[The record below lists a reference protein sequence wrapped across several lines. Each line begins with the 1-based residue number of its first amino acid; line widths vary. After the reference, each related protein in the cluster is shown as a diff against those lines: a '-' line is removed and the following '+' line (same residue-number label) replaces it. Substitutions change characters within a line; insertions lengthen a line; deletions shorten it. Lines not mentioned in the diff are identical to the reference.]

1 MTLTRDIAGEAR
13 VLGLRLKLG
22 IADLAT
28 VEAWAERAI
37 QDADNLA
44 SLDDLQSAS
53 DAGDEEVAAQLAG
66 LGGEPTALD
75 VMRALG
81 PVKVEKLDAEE
92 VRRLA
97 ERLDLVLKPIAA
109 AGALPELLKPAL
121 DFIRDFHVAE
131 RPEEIAQVE
140 AEVRELLHAAKEY
153 AAELPEEPPPS
164 GAGPADANVS
174 AIVVSYRTGDVL
186 FDCLL
191 ALHEDPAIDEIV
203 IVDNGNPDDTLL
215 RIADAY
221 GKSPKVKLVGE
232 GQNRGFAA
240 GVNLGAKTAKGERL
254 LVINPD
260 AVLQP
265 GSVAA
270 FEAARADQAEPVVV
284 GGKIYGVDGV
294 EQRGG
299 RRRRLTMRSAA
310 VTFLGMNWL
319 RRFNPGFVN
328 INLNTEPE
336 PEGPTPM
343 EAVSGALMYL
353 SRAGFDR
360 LGGFDDG
367 YFMHVEDLD
376 LCRRAE
382 ADGGAVIY
390 TPLAKAMHHG
400 ATSEAPKAAVERYKA
415 AGLNRYFRKFA
426 ETQAERTAAVLLGPM
441 ISFALVMRARFRG
454 R

>member
-1 MTLTRDIAGEAR
+1 
-13 VLGLRLKLG
+13 VLGLRLKLS
-22 IADLAT
+22 IADLGA
-28 VEAWAERAI
+28 VERWAERAI
-37 QDADNLA
+37 PDADNFAGLA
-44 SLDDLQSAS
+44 DLQSAGE
-53 DAGDEEVAAQLAG
+53 AGEVATIAQLARV
-66 LGGEPTALD
+66 GGEPTALD

-81 PVKVEKLDAEE
+81 PVRVEKLDAGEL
-92 VRRLA
+92 RQLA

-109 AGALPELLKPAL
+109 AGGLPDLLKPAL
-121 DFIRDFHVAE
+121 EFIRDFQAAGAE
-131 RPEEIAQVE
+131 DLARVE
-140 AEVRELLHAAKEY
+140 AEVRELLHEVKEY
-153 AAELPEEPPPS
+153 AAELPDEPDDDAPNPPEN
-164 GAGPADANVS
+164 AKVS

-186 FDCLL
+186 FDCLAALL
-191 ALHEDPAIDEIV
+191 ADPGIAEIV
-203 IVDNGNPDDTLL
+203 LVDNGNPIETLE
-215 RIADAY
+215 RIEDAY
-221 GKSPKVKLVGE
+221 GKSPKLTVVGE
-232 GQNRGFAA
+232 GKNRGFAA
-240 GVNLGAKTAKGERL
+240 GVNLGARVASGNRL

-270 FEAARADQAEPVVV
+270 FESARADQAEPVIV

-299 RRRRLTMRSAA
+299 RRRRLTMPSAA

-319 RRFNPGFVN
+319 KPFSPDFVN
-328 INLNTEPE
+328 INLNTTPE
-336 PEGPTPM
+336 PEGPVPM
-343 EAVSGALMYL
+343 EAVSGALMYV

-415 AGLNRYFRKFA
+415 AGLTRYFKKFA
-426 ETQAERTAAVLLGPM
+426 ETPAERTAATLLGPM
-441 ISFALVMRARFRG
+441 ISIALVMRARLRG